1 MGVKDPCTA
10 CCLVWFCG
18 VCGVHRCYLDD
29 VCCGCLYFLTGGCFL
44 FGAILDC
51 CYIGTMTQAA
61 NCKYLGGGVSVTVA
75 NNNLSNVIIPPPSA
89 LQAMPVAPF
98 YPPTAQQVM
107 PSAYYPPQP
116 GYPPQHPP
124 QPGFPPQA
132 QPAYPPQAQPVVAG
146 AAESYGELT
155 DGADGL
161 LAKGASSPGAFC
173 SSCGARKAAGAKF
186 CSSCG
191 GQS

>member
-1 MGVKDPCTA
+1 
-10 CCLVWFCG
+10 
-18 VCGVHRCYLDD
+18 
-29 VCCGCLYFLTGGCFL
+29 
-44 FGAILDC
+44 
-51 CYIGTMTQAA
+51 MTQACNA
-61 NCKYLGGGVSVTVA
+61 KYLGGGVNVTVA
-75 NNNLSNVIIPPPSA
+75 NNNLNNVIIPPPSA

-124 QPGFPPQA
+124 QPGYPPQA